1 MYSPPK
7 EFLYS
12 ICNIELVLQIEVM
25 IMETVKKEKLK
36 APLKIGLFD
45 LNENL
50 CVKIDENFMKNI
62 FSMIL
67 SSKLPFYKIAKL
79 LEIDE
84 SSLRELKKNPN
95 KKIEIKTL
103 KKILRFLR
111 ANRRDIIEKDVESKV
126 IWIGNKC
133 GRGITFPKLPFILNS
148 PDFSTILSA
157 VFGDGTITN
166 ISYSAPDKY
175 KLGVFEYTNEVEILR
190 KNLIDSCIKVFGGIY
205 GKDYTERRNRNTV
218 SVFFPSV
225 IRDVILM
232 VCNIRGEK
240 SVLNPH
246 VPEIIMNSDNKEVWI
261 NWLRQS
267 FDDEGSV
274 RYRNNSNHEIFL
286 TRVSDITEFLE
297 DSLKPGIRVMF
308 SKLSKEKQEVVL
320 SHPNNLLVDEMKLL
334 ERLGI
339 NGRIKPQEIY
349 VTKSGRIK
357 VKWRLYITRK
367 ENIRKFYQIIGF
379 KTPKKQ
385 MILEKIIGGNNE
397 L

>member
-1 MYSPPK
+1 
-7 EFLYS
+7 
-12 ICNIELVLQIEVM
+12 M
-25 IMETVKKEKLK
+25 IMEDIEKEKSK
-36 APLKIGLFD
+36 APLKIELFD

-95 KKIEIKTL
+95 KKIEVKTL
-103 KKILRFLR
+103 KKILKFLK
-111 ANRRDIIEKDVESKV
+111 ASGKNISEKDVESNV

-148 PDFSTILSA
+148 PEFSTILSA
-157 VFGDGTITN
+157 AFGDGTITN

-175 KLGVFEYTNEVEILR
+175 KLGVFEYTNEEEILR
-190 KNLIDSCIKVFGGIY
+190 KNLIKSCIKIFGGIY
-205 GKDYTERRNRNTV
+205 GKDYVERRNRNTV

-246 VPEIIMNSDNKEVWI
+246 VPEIVMNSDNKEVWI

-274 RYRNNSNHEIFL
+274 RYRNNYNHEIFL
-286 TRVSDITEFLE
+286 TRVSDITEFFE
-297 DSLKPGIRVMF
+297 DSLKPGIRVPF
-308 SKLSKEKQEVVL
+308 TKLPKEKQEIVL
-320 SHPNNLLVDEMKLL
+320 LHLNNLLFDEMRLL
-334 ERLGI
+334 KRLGI

-367 ENIRKFYQIIGF
+367 ENIRRFYQIIGF

-385 MILEKIIGGNNE
+385 MILEKIIGENNE
-397 L
+397 LSTQT